1 MFDDSMRLV
10 IWGHEHD
17 CRITPE
23 SVADKSYFITQ
34 PGSSVATSLAPG
46 EALPKYANVVYFSE
60 PMANADALPR
70 HVGLL
75 SIQGSHF
82 QLEEL
87 PLKTVRPFELDE
99 VVLSYAAKQGAV
111 DLNDRDSITSFL
123 REQVSN
129 IRCLA
134 FA

>member
-1 MFDDSMRLV
+1 M
-10 IWGHEHD
+10 
-17 CRITPE
+17 
-23 SVADKSYFITQ
+23 
-34 PGSSVATSLAPG
+34 
-46 EALPKYANVVYFSE
+46 
-60 PMANADALPR
+60 PR

-75 SIQGSHF
+75 SIQGSQF

-99 VVLSYAAKQGAV
+99 VVLSYAAEQGAV

-129 IRCLA
+129 IRYFA
-134 FA
+134 FCAVLSLIAGL

>member
-1 MFDDSMRLV
+1 M
-10 IWGHEHD
+10 
-17 CRITPE
+17 T
-23 SVADKSYFITQ
+23 
-34 PGSSVATSLAPG
+34 
-46 EALPKYANVVYFSE
+46 N
-60 PMANADALPR
+60 ANAMPR

-75 SIQGSHF
+75 SIQGSQF

-99 VVLSYAAKQGAV
+99 VVLSYAAEQGAV

-129 IRCLA
+129 IRYFA
-134 FA
+134 FCAVLSLIAGL

>member
-1 MFDDSMRLV
+1 M
-10 IWGHEHD
+10 
-17 CRITPE
+17 
-23 SVADKSYFITQ
+23 
-34 PGSSVATSLAPG
+34 
-46 EALPKYANVVYFSE
+46 
-60 PMANADALPR
+60 PR

-75 SIQGSHF
+75 SIQGSQF

-99 VVLSYAAKQGAV
+99 VVLSYAAEQGAV

-129 IRCLA
+129 IRYSA
-134 FA
+134 FCAVLSLIAGL